1 MFDALKYVKTL
12 HAGGDWGGF
21 ICRALGTLH
30 AKHVAA
36 IHVNLAFATPSYT
49 SPWHMLQARRP
60 ALPLRAVSLAQL
72 LACEN
77 ADCTMRCMLCEPL
90 HKGCAKAYQ
99 VGGRSG
105 RGNAGAF
112 MF

>member
-1 MFDALKYVKTL
+1 MLQRIGTPL
-12 HAGGDWGGF
+12 TPLEPMHAGGDWGGF

-60 ALPLRAVSLAQL
+60 ALPPA
-72 LACEN
+72 
-77 ADCTMRCMLCEPL
+77 RCQP
-90 HKGCAKAYQ
+90 
-99 VGGRSG
+99 
-105 RGNAGAF
+105 GAAPCL
-112 MF
+112 